1 MALLSKFIDSLNVH
15 LYRTAFREVVH
26 PVKLNGSFDKH
37 NVIIH
42 LNKGKLLV
50 GPEDEVMPPDSFY
63 FFLPDNPSM
72 SSMQM
77 GITMIWDRMDLKTT
91 IIVHVFFVPFPDLRM

>member
-50 GPEDEVMPPDSFY
+50 GPS
-63 FFLPDNPSM
+63 
-72 SSMQM
+72 
-77 GITMIWDRMDLKTT
+77 G
-91 IIVHVFFVPFPDLRM
+91 